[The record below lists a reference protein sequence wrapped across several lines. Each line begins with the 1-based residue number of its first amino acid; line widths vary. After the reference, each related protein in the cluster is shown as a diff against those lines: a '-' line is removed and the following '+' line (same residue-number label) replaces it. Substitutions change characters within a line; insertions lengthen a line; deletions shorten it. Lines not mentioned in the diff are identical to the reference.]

1 MKKTYPKQLRV
12 PVTIDTET
20 DKLLDRLKELSG
32 KPKATI
38 LGELVRDA
46 KPYLVTAVELM
57 EKLKQNQMQMS
68 DVKSSLT
75 NILLDMSDVASTA
88 QMDIM
93 DVLRNLNS
101 DDSQNE
107 NTEK

>member
-1 MKKTYPKQLRV
+1 MKKTYPKQLRI
-12 PVTIDTET
+12 PVTIDEET
-20 DKLLDRLKELSG
+20 DEILARLKELSG

-38 LGELVRDA
+38 LGELVSDA

-57 EKLKQNQMQMS
+57 EKLKQNQMQMA
-68 DVKSSLT
+68 DVKGSLID
-75 NILLDMSDVASTA
+75 ILLDMSDVASTA
-88 QMDIM
+88 QTDIM
-93 DVLRNLNS
+93 DVIRDLNS